1 MKNASLEF
9 VDELI
14 VRSPMYPYKNVNCQE
29 DVLALL
35 DDNFFLEALYVAS
48 PLLYDECR
56 KLREGALKTTREQ
69 TKVLNSL
76 NRYLSRMRTRSTP
89 FGLFS
94 TCGMAVW
101 ADHGFTETGA
111 GAPISRHTRLDM
123 HVLYNLISSLIQEPD
138 IQQQLKYFPN
148 NSRYL
153 IGNEIRYIEYT
164 YKNGR
169 RKYKISGVTF
179 NQYVEKVLF
188 LSQAGLTREELSALL
203 TGEGISE
210 EQSKGFVA
218 NIIDAQLLV
227 SDFEVALT
235 SEDDFAQQI
244 HATLSRF
251 YAISGSEPI
260 KRALDFFAG
269 ILADLKE
276 LDRHQV
282 NGIEAYRSIIEK
294 LKAYYPAVKE
304 EKAFHID
311 AYRPA
316 APLAVNATHQPE
328 LLHLLQ
334 YLTQINAGAYD
345 TEEAIESFKKAFLQR
360 YESQTKRLVEVL
372 DADSGIGY
380 PVNKRTGAA
389 ILVDDIP
396 FASRAQESTV
406 TLTPKDKWLLSILTA
421 PTNKDARVIDL
432 AEQPAP
438 GYLNAHKFNGI
449 PTSCSVMF
457 RLTNQEKETLFLE
470 AFYGPSG
477 GAMLSRFAHGNQEI
491 RRVIE
496 RIAATEERLVE
507 NCVLAEIVHMPN
519 NRITNIIKHPAVR
532 KYEIPYLAKS
542 SVEGPNIIELNDLFV
557 KVENNEVVLFSKR
570 LNKRIVPCKTHM
582 HNHFTNALPLYHF
595 LGDLQKQGVSQN
607 QSINFNW
614 GGLPVLFPYL
624 PRVCYKKIIVAP
636 ASWVL
641 SVADLAPLN
650 QGAEQLPRAVAE
662 FREKFNLPRQ
672 VLHSEDDNELLVDFS
687 SVPSVETWLTLIK
700 NRPSILLKEFLW
712 AAEADESTHLR
723 QYIATIINTEKRS
736 FADPE
741 ATGRATEEPLITRE
755 FPVGSEWLYLKLYCG
770 PGSVDMVLAKLLA
783 PVAELLARDGLIA
796 EWFYIKYRDPDFHL
810 RLRLRL
816 KNASDALR
824 VLGVIKQCLANST
837 LHALVWK
844 MQLDTYSREIERY
857 GANTMALC
865 ETIFWVDSKFAV
877 RLLGAFLEDKTEV
890 MKSLWSLRLT
900 DEVFTAC
907 GFTLE
912 QKREFVEI
920 ARKSFQSEFGT
931 NKRSMESINAKYSA
945 YKDLIKDIMGGQI
958 EDKFPKIAPAIT
970 AKMMELA
977 PLLQEIVRLQ
987 KADALQTDC
996 FRLLSSI
1003 IHMMLNRLITQKE
1016 RVHELLIY
1024 EFLSKHYTT
1033 QHFIARS
1040 AKPLSL

>member
-9 VDELI
+9 TDELI
-14 VRSPMYPYKNVNCQE
+14 VRSPMYPYTSANDKE
-29 DVLALL
+29 EVLALL

-56 KLREGALKTTREQ
+56 KLREGALKTAKEQ

-101 ADHGFTETGA
+101 AGAGSAESGA

-123 HVLYNLISSLIQEPD
+123 HVLYNLIAALLQEPD
-138 IQQQLKYFPN
+138 IQQQLRYFPN

-179 NQYVEKVLF
+179 NRYVEKILGA
-188 LSQAGLTREELSALL
+188 SQAGLTREQLSALL

-210 EQSKGFVA
+210 EQSRGFIA
-218 NIIDAQLLV
+218 NLIDAQLLV

-235 SEDDFAQQI
+235 SEDDFAHQI

-251 YAISGSEPI
+251 YAISGSEPV
-260 KRALDFFAG
+260 KRAVDFFAG
-269 ILADLKE
+269 LLADLKE
-276 LDRHQV
+276 LDRHPV
-282 NGIEAYRSIIEK
+282 NGIEAYRRIIEK

-311 AYRPA
+311 AYRPG
-316 APLAVNATHQPE
+316 APLAVPATHQAG
-328 LLHLLQ
+328 LLQLLQ
-334 YLTQINAGAYD
+334 YLTQVNAGAYD
-345 TEEAIESFKKAFLQR
+345 AEEPLESFKQAFRQR
-360 YESQTKRLVEVL
+360 YESQTKRLSEVL
-372 DADSGIGY
+372 DADAGIGY
-380 PVNKRTGAA
+380 PVNKRTGTA

-396 FASRAQESTV
+396 FAARAQESTV
-406 TLTPKDKWLLSILTA
+406 TLTPKDKWLLSILTDS
-421 PTNKDARVIDL
+421 TNRGARVIDL

-438 GYLNAHKFNGI
+438 GYLHAHPINGI
-449 PTSCSVMF
+449 PTSCSAIF
-457 RLTNQEKETLFLE
+457 RLTNQETETLILE

-477 GAMLSRFAHGNQEI
+477 AALLSRFAHGNPQI
-491 RRVIE
+491 HQVVE
-496 RIAATEERLVE
+496 RITAIEERLLE

-542 SVEGPNIIELNDLFV
+542 SVEGPNLIELDDLFV

-570 LNKRIVPCKTHM
+570 LNKQIVPCKTHM
-582 HNHFTNALPLYHF
+582 HTHAANSLPLYHF
-595 LGDLQKQGVSQN
+595 LGDLQKQGVSQ
-607 QSINFNW
+607 SLNFNW
-614 GGLPVLFPYL
+614 GALPMFFPSL
-624 PRVCYKKIIVAP
+624 PRVCYKNIIVAP

-641 SVADLAPLN
+641 QAADLAPLTR
-650 QGAEQLPRAVAE
+650 GAEHLTHAVAE

-672 VLHSEDDNELLVDFS
+672 VLHSEDDNELLVDFAS
-687 SVPSVETWLTLIK
+687 MPSVETWLALVK
-700 NRPSILLKEFLW
+700 NRPAVLVKEFLW
-712 AAEADESTHLR
+712 AAEAEESTHLR
-723 QYIATIINTEKRS
+723 QYIATIINTEKRR
-736 FADPE
+736 FADPD
-741 ATGRATEEPLITRE
+741 ATGRTTEESLITRE

-770 PGSVDMVLAKLLA
+770 PGSVDMLLAKLLG
-783 PVAELLARDGLIA
+783 PIAELLVRDGLIS

-810 RLRLRL
+810 RWRLRL
-816 KNASDALR
+816 KNSADALR
-824 VLGVIKQCLANST
+824 VLAVLKQCLANSP
-837 LHALVWK
+837 LQPLVWK
-844 MQLDTYSREIERY
+844 MQPDTYSREIERY

-865 ETIFWVDSKFAV
+865 ETIFCVDSKFVV
-877 RLLGAFLEDKTEV
+877 RLLAAFLGDKTEV
-890 MKSLWSLRLT
+890 MKTLWGLRLT

-920 ARKSFQSEFGT
+920 ARKSFQLEFGAG
-931 NKRSMESINAKYSA
+931 KRSMESINAKYSA
-945 YKDLIKDIMGGQI
+945 YKDLIKDIMGGQV

-970 AKMMELA
+970 AKMVELA

-987 KADALQTDC
+987 KADALQTDF

-1003 IHMMLNRLITQKE
+1003 IHMMLNRLITQRE

-1040 AKPLSL
+1040 SKSLAV